1 MKNNFIS
8 SYKNL
13 SILFILAFVFQ
24 KIGSTLFFYF
34 FIFLIN
40 LLWLPQKIKN
50 NCSFKE
56 NLFLIITIFFISA
69 GVIFYFEGIS
79 KLLFSY
85 FMISQNSI
93 TLFPKLIPLL
103 LFFNLYRLC
112 FFLSGFFLAI
122 LPKLEPAFA
131 YIIVRVL

>member
-1 MKNNFIS
+1 MKNNFVS

-13 SILFILAFVFQ
+13 SILFILAFAFQ

-50 NCSFKE
+50 NCSLKE

-69 GVIFYFEGIS
+69 GVIFYFEGTS

-85 FMISQNSI
+85 FVIFVIILIYFIIHKIVKYYKKS
-93 TLFPKLIPLL
+93 LKL
-103 LFFNLYRLC
+103 NY
-112 FFLSGFFLAI
+112 
-122 LPKLEPAFA
+122 KN
-131 YIIVRVL
+131 

>member
-40 LLWLPQKIKN
+40 LLWLPQKNKN

-85 FMISQNSI
+85 FMIFI
-93 TLFPKLIPLL
+93 IILIYFMLRKIVKYY
-103 LFFNLYRLC
+103 NKN
-112 FFLSGFFLAI
+112 I
-122 LPKLEPAFA
+122 L
-131 YIIVRVL
+131 